1 MLVFW
6 NFGNTLTT
14 IIPVFA
20 RPTVFTMP
28 GICKCWQFFLT
39 DFWGG
44 ALLTFGVGLFSDQLG
59 FGLRQSETQF
69 LSCAL
74 SGLIEPQF
82 QVAVGVPRDDAL
94 RGEKNGGGGDGDDDH
109 VRVCVCAGGS
119 PPRGS
124 RSARRAACFKAAPDP
139 AAAGCPRVYL
149 GAARA
154 HGGAGPGFRE
164 ARRRGGRGRRG

>member
-1 MLVFW
+1 
-6 NFGNTLTT
+6 
-14 IIPVFA
+14 
-20 RPTVFTMP
+20 MP

-74 SGLIEPQF
+74 SGLEPQF